1 MSRMRVPITL
11 CSVLVAL
18 SACAEP
24 TPTSAVVTSSA
35 APGALMFDR
44 GHGAPIHEFSPS
56 SHLDFPA
63 GTVCTFEL
71 LGEPVSN
78 NGTATI
84 FPPAANGDV
93 EVQITGTYVERLIN
107 AGTGRSITENLSG
120 PLLITSHADGSA
132 TLVLRGRTQLF
143 FFPTDLPAG
152 PRAYI
157 NSGRAELAIA
167 PDGQEVLVSQSGTQ
181 EDICAALQ

>member
-1 MSRMRVPITL
+1 M
-11 CSVLVAL
+11 LVAL

-24 TPTSAVVTSSA
+24 VPTSAVVTSSD
-35 APGALMFDR
+35 APDAFMFDR
-44 GHGAPIHEFSPS
+44 GHGAP
-56 SHLDFPA
+56 
-63 GTVCTFEL
+63 
-71 LGEPVSN
+71 
-78 NGTATI
+78 
-84 FPPAANGDV
+84 
-93 EVQITGTYVERLIN
+93 
-107 AGTGRSITENLSG
+107 
-120 PLLITSHADGSA
+120 SHADGST
-132 TLVLRGRTQLF
+132 TLVLTGRTQLF